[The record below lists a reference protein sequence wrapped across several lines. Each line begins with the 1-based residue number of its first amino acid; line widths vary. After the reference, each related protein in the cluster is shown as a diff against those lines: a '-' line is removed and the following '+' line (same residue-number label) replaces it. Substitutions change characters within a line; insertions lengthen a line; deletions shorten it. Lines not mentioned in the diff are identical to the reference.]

1 MNGGNE
7 MNSPSEKTVDLTEE
21 QRSVYQRHLMPWYI
35 TKDPIH
41 MKSGR
46 GVWFE
51 DINGKKYLDF
61 TTQMFA
67 CYLGLGNEEIAEAI
81 YDAAKK
87 YTTVHPH
94 MQTDLRYSLA
104 HKIASIAP
112 KNLNRISFTIG
123 GGPANESAMK
133 IALKNVSGSKNFVS
147 MWGGYHGDTFTAGA
161 ATFEATRTQAPYGNS
176 LVLFNYVNNLNNIFV
191 RAPHPYCYRC
201 PIKLNWESCRTA
213 CADLLRDIIV
223 NGVVGP
229 LAGIILEPI
238 QSAGGQFPFPKE
250 YLQKARAICD
260 EFGALLI
267 FDEIQTFCR
276 TGKWFAA
283 DFYGVE
289 PDVISFG
296 KGMGAGVPVAG
307 IIIHDRLIPFE
318 DMMEDLHTFQNN
330 HIGFAAALKT
340 LEIIERDRLLDNAV
354 MMGQYLQESFRELQK
369 KYTEIDDIRGVG
381 LAIGVELV
389 KDAKTKEPLPRE
401 VSDKILERCISKG
414 LFFQITGQS
423 ILKIKPALIIKKQEI
438 DIAMEILEES
448 FKQVLRA

>member
-1 MNGGNE
+1 MD
-7 MNSPSEKTVDLTEE
+7 PLLEKATNLTQEQRKEYQKNLMPMFLTEN
-21 QRSVYQRHLMPWYI
+21 
-35 TKDPIH
+35 PIH
-41 MKSGR
+41 MKSGK

-51 DINGKKYLDF
+51 DITGKKYLDF

-67 CYLGLGNEEIAEAI
+67 CYLGLGNDEIAEVI
-81 YDAAKK
+81 YETAKK
-87 YTTVHPH
+87 MTTVHPH
-94 MQTDLRYSLA
+94 MQTDLRYSLV

-112 KNLNRISFTIG
+112 KNLNRVSFTIG

-133 IALKNVSGSKNFVS
+133 IALKNVPGSKNFVT
-147 MWGGYHGDTFTAGA
+147 MWGGYHGDTLTAGA
-161 ATFEATRTQAPYGNS
+161 ATFESTRTQAPYGNT
-176 LVLFNYVNNLNNIFV
+176 LVLFDYVTNLNNIFV

-201 PIKLNWESCRTA
+201 PIKLNRETCGIA
-213 CADLLRDIIV
+213 CADLLRDTII

-267 FDEIQTFCR
+267 YDEIQTFCR
-276 TGKWFAA
+276 TGEWFAA
-283 DFYGVE
+283 DYFGVE

-296 KGMGAGVPVAG
+296 KGIGAGVPVAG
-307 IIIHDRLIPFE
+307 IVIHDRLKPFE
-318 DMMEDLHTFQNN
+318 DLMEDLHTFQNN

-340 LEIIERDRLLDNAV
+340 IEIIERDKLLDNAV
-354 MMGQYLQESFRELQK
+354 KMGQYLQDKFFKMQK
-369 KYTEIDDIRGVG
+369 EFPEIGDIRGVG

-389 KDAKTKEPLPRE
+389 KDPKTKEPLPRA
-401 VSDKILERCISKG
+401 VSDKILERSISKG

-423 ILKIKPALIIKKQEI
+423 ILKIKPALTIKKEEI
-438 DIAMEILEES
+438 DLALGILEES
-448 FKQVLRA
+448 FKEVLRS